1 MFSLF
6 AKAAPAIR
14 FGMYHAKHVHSILG
28 EMVAYNDDEI
38 DEYAQLRF
46 ESFSI
51 SQWNEFKTPTA
62 CLVI

>member
-1 MFSLF
+1 
-6 AKAAPAIR
+6 
-14 FGMYHAKHVHSILG
+14 MYHAKHVQSILG

-46 ESFSI
+46 ESLSI
-51 SQWNEFKTPTA
+51 SQWNELKAPTA